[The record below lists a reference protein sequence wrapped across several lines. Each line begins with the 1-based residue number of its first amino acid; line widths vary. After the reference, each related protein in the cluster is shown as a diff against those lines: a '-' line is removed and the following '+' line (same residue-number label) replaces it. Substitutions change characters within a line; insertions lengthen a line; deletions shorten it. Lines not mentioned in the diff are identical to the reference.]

1 MRRAAA
7 FIAALIT
14 LSPAAAAASRD
25 GWVRVSL
32 AHPHAPHVV
41 AAEARALF
49 ADVNATR
56 VRHGLA
62 PLVADEGLEGL
73 ALAVARH
80 MAAQRYFGHTDPS
93 GVTFRDRLRAAGYQ
107 YRYAAENLAFDR
119 DEAHANAAF
128 LQSPGHYEN
137 IVDRH
142 PTKLGIA
149 VLAAGDGEIFYVEEF
164 SD

>member
-7 FIAALIT
+7 FLAAFMT
-14 LSPAAAAASRD
+14 LFPAAAAASTER
-25 GWVRVSL
+25 WVRVSF
-32 AHPHAPHVV
+32 AHAHSPRVV
-41 AAEARALF
+41 AAEKRALF

-62 PLVADEGLEGL
+62 PLVADEGLDDL

-80 MAAQRYFGHTDPS
+80 MAEQRYFGHTDPS
-93 GVTFRDRLRAAGYQ
+93 GVTFGDRLRAAGYQ

-128 LQSPGHYEN
+128 LQSPGHYQN

-142 PTKLGIA
+142 PHKLGIA
-149 VLAAGDGEIFYVEEF
+149 VLAAGYGEIFYVEEF

>member
-14 LSPAAAAASRD
+14 LSPAAAAASRE
-25 GWVRVSL
+25 GWVRVHF
-32 AHPHAPHVV
+32 AHPHPPRVV
-41 AAEARALF
+41 ADEARALF

-56 VRHGLA
+56 VSHGLR
-62 PLVADEGLEGL
+62 PLVADEGLDAL

-80 MAAQRYFGHTDPS
+80 MAELRYFGHTDPS
-93 GVTFRDRLRAAGYQ
+93 GVTFGDRLRAAGYQ
-107 YRYAAENLAFDR
+107 YRYAAENLAFNR
-119 DEAHANAAF
+119 DELHANAAL
-128 LQSPGHYEN
+128 LQSPVHYEN

-142 PTKLGIA
+142 PHKLGIA
-149 VLAAGDGEIFYVEEF
+149 VLAAGEGEIFYVEEF